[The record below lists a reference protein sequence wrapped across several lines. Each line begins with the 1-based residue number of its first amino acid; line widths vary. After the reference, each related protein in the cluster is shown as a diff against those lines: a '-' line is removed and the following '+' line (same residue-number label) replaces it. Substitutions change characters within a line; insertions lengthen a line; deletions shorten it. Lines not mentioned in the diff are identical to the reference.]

1 MSGHPKRFPILLI
14 TAPVNCARRA
24 LTKGENGRNNIK
36 MLKQEILRTHRAL
49 VAILLASSVGL
60 SGAQLPPPQ
69 SATPTQAVSPA
80 KPSAP
85 AGRPAPVWQG
95 SQVNRLSRRAEMYYQ
110 GVWGVGELRV
120 KAAESGQLIRFDYR
134 VLDPE
139 KAAALNDKKAKPE
152 LLDAQAQVKLSV
164 PQMEKVGELR
174 QSSTPKAGM
183 TYWMAFSNPTLVV
196 KRGHRVDVVIGSFR
210 ATNLV
215 VE

>member
-1 MSGHPKRFPILLI
+1 
-14 TAPVNCARRA
+14 
-24 LTKGENGRNNIK
+24 
-36 MLKQEILRTHRAL
+36 
-49 VAILLASSVGL
+49 
-60 SGAQLPPPQ
+60 
-69 SATPTQAVSPA
+69 
-80 KPSAP
+80 
-85 AGRPAPVWQG
+85 
-95 SQVNRLSRRAEMYYQ
+95 MYYQ